1 MNHSENQLMLG
12 GILCFIFAIF
22 QVAIGFS
29 PSLSLYFG
37 APESLVKHPGM
48 LIIVSILIGLMMSLF
63 GLYGFS
69 GAGKIVTLPWRRQI
83 LLGIGIVFIARGLLL
98 LPEVLVLL
106 NLIDSPI
113 PVAARFIY
121 FSIGT
126 LLVGGIFIKG
136 TIGQWNSLKQG
147 IE

>member
-1 MNHSENQLMLG
+1 MNHLEKQLMLG
-12 GILCFIFAIF
+12 GTLCFIFAIF

-37 APESLVKHPGM
+37 APESLVSNPGM
-48 LIIVSILIGLMMSLF
+48 LIIVSLMIGLLMAVF

-69 GAGKIVTLPWRRQI
+69 GAGKMIQLPWRRQI
-83 LLGIGIVFIARGLLL
+83 LLGIGILFVLRGLLI
-98 LPEVLVLL
+98 LPEILVVL

-121 FSIGT
+121 FSIGA
-126 LLVGGIFIKG
+126 LLVGAIFIKG
-136 TIGQWNSLKQG
+136 AIGQWDSLK
-147 IE
+147 